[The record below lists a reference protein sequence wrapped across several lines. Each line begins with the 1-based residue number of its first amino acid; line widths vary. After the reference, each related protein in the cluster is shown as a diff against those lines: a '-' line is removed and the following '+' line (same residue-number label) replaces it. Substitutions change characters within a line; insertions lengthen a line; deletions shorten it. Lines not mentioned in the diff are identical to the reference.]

1 MIDRAAIFADILKKN
16 DLRRSSGLPEWPV
29 RKTYEKE
36 VHGAAWR
43 EYVEQNSAR
52 VHAEVLA
59 RQRTKLGAGYPQSAG
74 GRLGVNCLVGKAL
87 ADGFLAQH
95 PD

>member
-1 MIDRAAIFADILKKN
+1 MIDRAALFADILRKN
-16 DLRRSSGLPEWPV
+16 KLRRSSGLPEWPV
-29 RKTYEKE
+29 RETYERE
-36 VHGAAWR
+36 VRGAAWR
-43 EYVEQNSAR
+43 EYVQQNGAR

-59 RQRTKLGAGYPQSAG
+59 RRRAKMGADYPQSFG
-74 GRLGVNCLVGKAL
+74 GRMGLNCLVGKAL